1 MSKVTHETD
10 ARHEHKGSYMAYTI
24 GFILSIV
31 LTLIP
36 YQLVIIEKAIT
47 GRALVAALVLFAVAQ
62 LFVQLVFFL
71 HLGRE
76 SRPWWNLQMF
86 AFMAMVLLILVIG
99 SLWIMYNLDYNMMTP
114 HELDQQM
121 IEDEGIRR

>member
-1 MSKVTHETD
+1 MSNMPQRPET
-10 ARHEHKGSYMAYTI
+10 RHESKGSYMAYVI
-24 GFILSIV
+24 GFVLSVILTI
-31 LTLIP
+31 IP
-36 YQLVIIEKAIT
+36 YQLVIVENAIT
-47 GRALVAALVLFAVAQ
+47 GRALVVALILFAVAQ

-86 AFMAMVLLILVIG
+86 AFMALVLLILVIG
-99 SLWIMYNLDYNMMTP
+99 SLWIMYNLDYNMMVP